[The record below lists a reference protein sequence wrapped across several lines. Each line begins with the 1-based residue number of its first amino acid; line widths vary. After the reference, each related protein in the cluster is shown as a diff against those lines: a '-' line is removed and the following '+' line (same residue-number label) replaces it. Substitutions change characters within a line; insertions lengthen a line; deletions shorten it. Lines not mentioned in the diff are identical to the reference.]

1 MNMSIGEKIKVM
13 MKRRS
18 MTMTKLAATIGQSR
32 QNLTNKMKRDNFT
45 EEETRTIAEALGCSV
60 SITFTMQDTGETL

>member
-18 MTMTKLAATIGQSR
+18 MTMTELAATIGQSR

-45 EEETRTIAEALGCSV
+45 EEETRTIAKALGCSV
-60 SITFTMQDTGETL
+60 SITFIMQDTGETL

>member
-1 MNMSIGEKIKVM
+1 MSMSIGEKIKVM

-18 MTMTKLAATIGQSR
+18 MTMTELAAVIGQSR

-45 EEETRTIAEALGCSV
+45 EEETRAIAEALGCSV
-60 SITFTMQDTGETL
+60 SITFTMKDTGETL

>member
-18 MTMTKLAATIGQSR
+18 MTMTELAATIGQSR

-45 EEETRTIAEALGCSV
+45 EEETRTIAEALGCNV